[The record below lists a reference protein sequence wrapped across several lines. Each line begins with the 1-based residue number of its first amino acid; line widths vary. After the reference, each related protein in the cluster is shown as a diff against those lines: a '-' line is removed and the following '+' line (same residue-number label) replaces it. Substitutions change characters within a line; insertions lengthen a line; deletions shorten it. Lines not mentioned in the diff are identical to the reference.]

1 MLRIRDKT
9 NGGTFMDKRLIL
21 PVIIMLASVLLLAGL
36 MNFQAGSAEELPDS
50 DNSGPTMEEPE
61 IVTQKAASTP
71 TTMTESTSNNSSSL
85 APAPAPTMMGSM
97 GAASVPKVITATV
110 PVDDDDL
117 VVTANFTYNVE
128 CLTLN
133 FTDMSENASSWEWDF
148 GDSANSSLQNPSHTY
163 AVNGIYTVV
172 LTASGSDGSNAS
184 TEKRVVVEECSEKKE
199 EEEGPEEKQP
209 ENPVTQEVP
218 EFPTVAIPMVAI
230 IGMAFFF
237 GRKQ

>member
-1 MLRIRDKT
+1 M
-9 NGGTFMDKRLIL
+9 NKRLIL

-61 IVTQKAASTP
+61 TISQKAVSTP
-71 TTMTESTSNNSSSL
+71 ATMLEATSNNSSSL

-97 GAASVPKVITATV
+97 GAASVPTV
-110 PVDDDDL
+110 KAVASVVDDNDDL
-117 VVTANFTYNVE
+117 VVKANFTYGVE
-128 CLTLN
+128 CLTVSFN
-133 FTDMSENASSWEWDF
+133 DMSENATSLEWDF
-148 GDSANSSLQNPSHTY
+148 GDGTNSTLQNPSHTY
-163 AVNGIYTVV
+163 AVNGTYTVV
-172 LTASGSDGSNAS
+172 LTASGLDGSNDS
-184 TEKRVVVEECSEKKE
+184 IEKSVMVEDCSEKEK
-199 EEEGPEEKQP
+199 EEGPVEKQP